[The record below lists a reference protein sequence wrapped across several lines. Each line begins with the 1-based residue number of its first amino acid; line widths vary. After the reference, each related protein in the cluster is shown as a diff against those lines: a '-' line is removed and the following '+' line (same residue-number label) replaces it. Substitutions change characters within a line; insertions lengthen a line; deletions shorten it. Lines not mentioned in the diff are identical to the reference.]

1 MPPTI
6 EGCGWDEVNT
16 EHMTERIADQD
27 DPNLRPLG
35 DGEEVEVVSL
45 SPVAPRPVTVIFV
58 RFDPESAVLL
68 RRAARI
74 ENMNQAEFVRHA
86 TLEAAERCI
95 HKEMPLSVSR

>member
-1 MPPTI
+1 
-6 EGCGWDEVNT
+6 
-16 EHMTERIADQD
+16 MTERIADPD

-45 SPVAPRPVTVIFV
+45 SPVAPRPVTVISV

>member
-1 MPPTI
+1 
-6 EGCGWDEVNT
+6 
-16 EHMTERIADQD
+16 MTERIADQD
-27 DPNLRPLG
+27 DPNPRPLSA
-35 DGEEVEVVSL
+35 GEEVEVVSL
-45 SPVAPRPVTVIFV
+45 SPVGERPVTVISV

-95 HKEMPLSVSR
+95 HKEMPLSVAGKAR